1 MSKGTNMTDEERPE
15 PSLKKADRGR
25 RADIARLSV
34 TLPRD
39 TLMQLKIHAA
49 QNETTI
55 RDLVTDLVT
64 KKVTTAGA
72 DT

>member
-1 MSKGTNMTDEERPE
+1 MTDKRRPV
-15 PSLKKADRGR
+15 PSLRQADRGR

-49 QNETTI
+49 QHQATM
-55 RDLVTDLVT
+55 RDVVADLIQ
-64 KKVTTAGA
+64 KELGGHSL
-72 DT
+72 